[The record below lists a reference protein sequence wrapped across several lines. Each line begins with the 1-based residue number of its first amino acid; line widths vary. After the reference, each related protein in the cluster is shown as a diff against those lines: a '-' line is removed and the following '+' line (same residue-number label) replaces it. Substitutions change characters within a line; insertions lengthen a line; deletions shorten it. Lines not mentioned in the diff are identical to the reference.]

1 MFSGIVR
8 ATGRVVAVGD
18 GGRDRRLH
26 VEPDAG
32 LVAARAGASIAV
44 NGVCLTVAARNGR
57 GFASDVSS
65 ETLSCTTL
73 GGLEIGDAVNLEPAL
88 QASARLDGHFV
99 SGHVDGVGEITSVV
113 ADGGSRRVAIRFPPA
128 LARYLARKGA
138 VCVDGVSLTINDVGS
153 SSFWTNLIPYTLEAT
168 TLRDRVAGDRVNIE
182 VDVLARYLER
192 LLETR

>member
-1 MFSGIVR
+1 MFSGIVC

-18 GGRDRRLH
+18 GGCDRRLH
-26 VEPDAG
+26 VEPG
-32 LVAARAGASIAV
+32 VGVEAAVTGASIAV
-44 NGVCLTVAARNGR
+44 NGVCLTVAARNSR

-73 GGLEIGDAVNLEPAL
+73 GDLEVGDAVNLEPAL

-99 SGHVDGVGEITSVV
+99 SGHVDGVGEIASV
-113 ADGGSRRVAIRFPPA
+113 AAAGGSRRVEIRFPPA

-153 SSFWTNLIPYTLEAT
+153 SSFSANLIPYTLEAT
-168 TLRDRVAGDRVNIE
+168 TLRDRAAGDRVNIE
-182 VDVLARYLER
+182 VDMLARYLER